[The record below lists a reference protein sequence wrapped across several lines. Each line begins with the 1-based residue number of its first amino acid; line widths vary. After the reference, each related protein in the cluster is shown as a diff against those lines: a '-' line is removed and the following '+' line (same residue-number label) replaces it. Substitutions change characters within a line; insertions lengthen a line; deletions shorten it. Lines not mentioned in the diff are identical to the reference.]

1 MQKKLFIT
9 AGIFGLLGVVLG
21 AMGAHFLKEHLDAIR
36 LESFNTGVK
45 FMFYHALA
53 LLAFGIIAEKKTDK
67 LFYWA
72 AQLIFWGTVLFSG
85 SIYIL
90 STQTL
95 LGISLPKIIGLIT
108 PIGGLLLSAGW
119 LLFILSFS
127 TKKQQN

>member
-1 MQKKLFIT
+1 MQKKLLVT
-9 AGIFGLLGVVLG
+9 AGSFGLLGVVLG
-21 AMGAHFLKEHLDAIR
+21 AMGAHFLKEHLDATR

-67 LFYWA
+67 LFNWA
-72 AQLIFWGTVLFSG
+72 VQLIVWGTILFSG
-85 SIYIL
+85 SIYFL

-95 LGISLPKIIGLIT
+95 MGISLPKIVGLVT

-119 LLFILSFS
+119 LLFILSFL
-127 TKKQQN
+127 KKQKN

>member
-1 MQKKLFIT
+1 MQKKLFVT

-21 AMGAHFLKEHLDAIR
+21 AMGAHFLKEHLDAVK

-53 LLAFGIIAEKKTDK
+53 LLAFGVIAERKTDK

-72 AQLIFWGTVLFSG
+72 AQLIIWGTVLFSG
-85 SIYIL
+85 SIYFL

-95 LGISLPKIIGLIT
+95 FGISLPKIIGLVT

-119 LLFILSFS
+119 LLFILSFIA
-127 TKKQQN
+127 KKQQN